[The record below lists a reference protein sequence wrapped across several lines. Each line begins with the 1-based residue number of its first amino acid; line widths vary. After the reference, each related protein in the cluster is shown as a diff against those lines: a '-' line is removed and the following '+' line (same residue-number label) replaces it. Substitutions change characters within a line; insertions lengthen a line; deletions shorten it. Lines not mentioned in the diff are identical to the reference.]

1 MTVTARART
10 AQTFDVGPLWAR
22 WVDQR
27 NPVDREALVE
37 RYTAF
42 TRMLAAKCYSGR
54 ISHELEFG
62 DYLQFAMVGLLE
74 SIDRFNPELGAKFET
89 FASQRINGAI
99 LNGVESLSEVQRQAS
114 VRHRV
119 VKERAASLA
128 EKTLAEP
135 VSALERLA
143 EVAIG
148 LALGFALED
157 SGIYEADGQRAL
169 PDNAYSR
176 IEMRQLSQRIA
187 ECVDSLPEQQ
197 RAVVRR
203 HYFQQMS
210 FAEIAEAFQLT
221 KGRVSQIHSAAL
233 LNLRSLQKRHAR
245 FEMAL

>member
-1 MTVTARART
+1 MIPKART
-10 AQTFDVGPLWAR
+10 ALTVDVGSLWVR
-22 WVDQR
+22 WIDQR
-27 NPVDREALVE
+27 NPVDRNALAE
-37 RYTAF
+37 CYTAF
-42 TRMLAAKCYSGR
+42 ARMLAAKCYSGR

-62 DYLQFAMVGLLE
+62 DYMQFAMIGLLE

-119 VKERAASLA
+119 MKERAASLA
-128 EKTLAEP
+128 QKERAEP

-157 SGIYEADGQRAL
+157 SGVYESDGERAL

-176 IEMRQLSQRIA
+176 LEMLQLSQRLI

-203 HYFQQMS
+203 HYFQQMP

-233 LNLRSLQKRHAR
+233 LNLRTLQKRHAL
-245 FEMAL
+245 FEMTL

>member
-1 MTVTARART
+1 MTLGARAT
-10 AQTFDVGPLWAR
+10 QTGDVGPLWVR
-22 WVDQR
+22 WVEQR
-27 NPVDREALVE
+27 RLADRHALVE
-37 RYTAF
+37 RYTGF

-74 SIDRFNPELGAKFET
+74 SIDRFNPDLGAKFET
-89 FASQRINGAI
+89 FSSQRINGAI
-99 LNGVESLSEVQRQAS
+99 LNGVESLSEVQRQTS
-114 VRHRV
+114 VRNRV

-128 EKTLAEP
+128 EKALAEP

-157 SGIYEADGQRAL
+157 SGVYESDGERAL

-176 IEMRQLSQRIA
+176 LEMHQLSQRLA
-187 ECVDSLPEQQ
+187 ECVKSLPEQQ
-197 RAVVRR
+197 RAVVHH
-203 HYFQQMS
+203 HYFQQMP
-210 FAEIAEAFQLT
+210 FVEIADALKLT

-233 LNLRSLQKRHAR
+233 LNLRALQKRHAL
-245 FEMAL
+245 FEMTL

>member
-1 MTVTARART
+1 M
-10 AQTFDVGPLWAR
+10 GPLWAR
-22 WVDQR
+22 WVEQR
-27 NPVDREALVE
+27 NPFDRHTLVE
-37 RYTAF
+37 RYTGF

-74 SIDRFNPELGAKFET
+74 SIDRFNPAMGAKFET
-89 FASQRINGAI
+89 FASHRINGAI

-128 EKTLAEP
+128 ENALAEP

-157 SGIYEADGQRAL
+157 SGVYESDGERTL

-176 IEMRQLSQRIA
+176 LEMHQLSRRLA
-187 ECVDSLPEQQ
+187 DCVESLPEQQ
-197 RAVVRR
+197 RAVIHR
-203 HYFQQMS
+203 HYFQQMP
-210 FAEIAEAFQLT
+210 FVEIADALKLT

-233 LNLRSLQKRHAR
+233 LSLRALQKRHAL
-245 FEMAL
+245 FEMTL

>member
-1 MTVTARART
+1 VAL
-10 AQTFDVGPLWAR
+10 LWAR
-22 WVDQR
+22 WVEQR
-27 NPVDREALVE
+27 NPVDRHALVE
-37 RYTAF
+37 RYTGF

-74 SIDRFNPELGAKFET
+74 SIDRFNPELAAKFET
-89 FASQRINGAI
+89 FASHRINGAI
-99 LNGVESLSEVQRQAS
+99 LNGVETLSEVQRQAS

-128 EKTLAEP
+128 EKALAEP

-157 SGIYEADGQRAL
+157 SGVYESDGERAL

-176 IEMRQLSQRIA
+176 IEMHQLSQRLV
-187 ECVDSLPEQQ
+187 ECVESLPEQQ
-197 RAVVRR
+197 RVVVHR
-203 HYFQQMS
+203 HYFQQMP
-210 FAEIAEAFQLT
+210 FVEIADSLKLT

-233 LNLRSLQKRHAR
+233 LNLRALQKRHAL
-245 FEMAL
+245 FEMTL